1 MQEILINS
9 VKEEVVFKQ
18 LVTCLDGSLAKKWG
32 ENTLDFSNGKGTGT
46 IRSISFD
53 WGVSLLDCDI
63 VLNEPTKISF
73 KTSQISPIE
82 FIFISKGA
90 LQYQEGANSEPMNL
104 ERYQNIILSPKRFS
118 RKTFIFPANIPL
130 KINFIRIRKK
140 EFLKK
145 RNNNVSY
152 LNDLLLSVFKDEDS
166 SFPYA
171 HSGSY
176 SLRIADQVKALEN
189 VYESGIIRT
198 LSLEGRLYLI
208 LALQLM
214 EHHEFEEKEILPE
227 SLSKADIRKV
237 HELAGFIVDSI
248 SETLTIKKLSDYAML
263 SPKKLQLG
271 FKLLYSKSVNAYI
284 RQIKLE
290 IARDY
295 LKNSELSVSEIVYH
309 IGIKSR
315 SYFSKIFWEEYGMLP
330 TDYRKKLKEQKL

>member
-1 MQEILINS
+1 MQEILIKS
-9 VKEEVVFKQ
+9 VKEEVILKQ
-18 LVTCLDGSLAKKWG
+18 LATCLEGSLAKKWG
-32 ENTLDFSNGKGTGT
+32 ENTLDFANGKGTGT

-63 VLNEPTKISF
+63 VLKEPTKISF
-73 KTSQISPIE
+73 KTSQVSPIE
-82 FIFISKGA
+82 FIFITEGA
-90 LQYQEGANSEPMNL
+90 LQYQEGEDSAMIL

-118 RKTFIFPANIPL
+118 KKTFTFPANTPL
-130 KINFIRIRKK
+130 KINFIRIKK
-140 EFLKK
+140 REFLRK

-152 LNDLLLSVFKDEDS
+152 LNDLLLSVFRDEDS
-166 SFPYA
+166 SLPYA

-189 VYESGIIRT
+189 VYDSGIIRT

-214 EHHEFEEKEILPE
+214 EHHEFEEKEVLPE
-227 SLSKADIRKV
+227 SLSKVDIRKV
-237 HELAGFIVDSI
+237 QELAGFIVDNI
-248 SETLTIKKLSDYAML
+248 SETLTIKKLSNHSML

-271 FKLLYSKSVNAYI
+271 FKLIYSKSVNAYI

-315 SYFSKIFWEEYGMLP
+315 SYFSKIFWDEYGMLP
-330 TDYRKKLKEQKL
+330 TDYRKKLKGQRL